1 MYLLINWYCSLLVFL
16 LKYVDVKPGRHGQP
30 KSGRDRVK
38 AVRMSVFTLVWY
50 DNQKVSRVGEA
61 EMIHICQYVNF
72 NGKLETTVI
81 SSCFL
86 CEDWWHN
93 IQEWQLFPLYHVEI
107 DFVYIFN
114 VRMYIN
120 FRYVGLWGSSSINI
134 RVCLV
139 NKHFRTG

>member
-1 MYLLINWYCSLLVFL
+1 MCGCETGEAWPTQIRTRQGEGKFL
-16 LKYVDVKPGRHGQP
+16 RWRQ
-30 KSGRDRVK
+30 SGCLSSPLCDMITKR
-38 AVRMSVFTLVWY
+38 F
-50 DNQKVSRVGEA
+50 QGGGEA

-72 NGKLETTVI
+72 DGKLETTVI

-86 CEDWWHN
+86 CEDWWYN
-93 IQEWQLFPLYHVEI
+93 IQVWQLFPLYHVEI